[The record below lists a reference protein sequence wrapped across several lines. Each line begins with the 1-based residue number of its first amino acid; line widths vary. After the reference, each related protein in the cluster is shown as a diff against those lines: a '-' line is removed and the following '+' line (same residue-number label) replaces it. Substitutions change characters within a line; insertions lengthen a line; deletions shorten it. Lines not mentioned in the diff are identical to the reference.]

1 MTYTQLDFSPFQ
13 VYIRIRDTEW
23 NVFKRYSQFY
33 KLHSSLRK
41 KDPIVNSLEF
51 PPKKS
56 LGNKSERFVEDRR
69 KLLQAYLRSIV
80 NYLITTNVS
89 LAANPDKET
98 LLSLFPFFG
107 DTEAPASAEPV
118 PSHPAPTSRSLF
130 RRSSSQS
137 QTSQPPNLV
146 L

>member
-1 MTYTQLDFSPFQ
+1 MQ

-33 KLHSSLRK
+33 QLHSSLRK
-41 KDPIVNSLEF
+41 KDPVVNSLEF

-69 KLLQAYLRSIV
+69 KLLQAYLRSVV
-80 NYLITTNVS
+80 NYLITTNAS
-89 LAANPDKET
+89 LASSPDKEM
-98 LLSLFPFFG
+98 LLGLLPFFG
-107 DTEAPASAEPV
+107 DTETPASAEPV
-118 PSHPAPTSRSLF
+118 TSNPATASRSLF

>member
-1 MTYTQLDFSPFQ
+1 M
-13 VYIRIRDTEW
+13 
-23 NVFKRYSQFY
+23 
-33 KLHSSLRK
+33 
-41 KDPIVNSLEF
+41 NSLEF

-107 DTEAPASAEPV
+107 DTEAPASAEP
-118 PSHPAPTSRSLF
+118 APTSRSLF